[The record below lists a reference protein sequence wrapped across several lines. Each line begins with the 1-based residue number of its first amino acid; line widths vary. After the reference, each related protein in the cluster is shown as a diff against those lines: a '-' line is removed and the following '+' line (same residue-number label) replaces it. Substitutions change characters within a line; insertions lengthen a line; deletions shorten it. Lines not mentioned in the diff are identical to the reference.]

1 MHNAMKTGLIALSL
15 FAMPALAQQH
25 PAASGIAVSVGGKVA
40 VAHEVTASAIVTAI
54 DKASRTVTLRKADGQ
69 SFTVVADD
77 EVRNFDQIR
86 VGDEVVIEYRRAL
99 TMQVRKSN
107 GIRERSED
115 SGAVRAAPGEKPGVA
130 AAHQVRIVADVVD
143 VNPGKKTISLK
154 SPNGNIVELDVRNPD
169 HFKVVKK
176 GDQVEAVYTEALAI
190 SIVPAAKQGTRK

>member
-86 VGDEVVIEYRRAL
+86 VGDEVVIE
-99 TMQVRKSN
+99 
-107 GIRERSED
+107 
-115 SGAVRAAPGEKPGVA
+115 
-130 AAHQVRIVADVVD
+130 
-143 VNPGKKTISLK
+143 
-154 SPNGNIVELDVRNPD
+154 
-169 HFKVVKK
+169 
-176 GDQVEAVYTEALAI
+176 
-190 SIVPAAKQGTRK
+190 